1 MTLAVLALALC
12 AAPISARTQA
22 PAKADKIDG
31 AWAMTITGPDGSPMA
46 VTAVFKTDGKKVTG
60 TLTSQM
66 GDTPLEGEY
75 AGGKL
80 AFGIAFESQEGPMHI
95 GFAGDMKDDGSFAGM
110 ASGPFG
116 EIAWSAVRA
125 KT

>member
-12 AAPISARTQA
+12 AAPISAMTQA

-31 AWAMTITGPDGSPMA
+31 AWARTITGPDGSPMA
-46 VTAVFKTDGKKVTG
+46 GTA
-60 TLTSQM
+60 
-66 GDTPLEGEY
+66 
-75 AGGKL
+75 
-80 AFGIAFESQEGPMHI
+80 AFESQEGPMRI

-125 KT
+125 KI